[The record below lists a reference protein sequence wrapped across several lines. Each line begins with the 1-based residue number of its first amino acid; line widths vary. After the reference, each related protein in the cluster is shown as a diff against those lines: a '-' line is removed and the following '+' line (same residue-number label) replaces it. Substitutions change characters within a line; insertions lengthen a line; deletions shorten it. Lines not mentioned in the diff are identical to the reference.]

1 MDNHS
6 GRHYAAART
15 AVRRKPNRKRAV
27 LVIMILAAVFVLAM
41 AVVLMSVAGFR
52 VGGHAQAEILQAFFL
67 FAAWCAWFRFGHEQ
81 KRWALA
87 WGWA

>member
-1 MDNHS
+1 MDNYS

-41 AVVLMSVAGFR
+41 AVVLMSVSDNR
-52 VGGHAQAEILQAFFL
+52 SYNDYMNQAQELYYNKPRR
-67 FAAWCAWFRFGHEQ
+67 WKSCA
-81 KRWALA
+81 
-87 WGWA
+87 